1 MSLLLNNKR
10 RKTQQA
16 SSDPYWNN
24 VVLFL
29 KGDGTNGSTN
39 IVDSSPSPKTVTRHG
54 GITISTA
61 QSKYGG
67 SSIFFDGTDDFLSF
81 AYNIDFQFSGQF
93 TAEGW
98 IYCNNTDSFS
108 TIFEMGIYSNS
119 LLFRQEGTTG
129 GNLFIFTNN
138 TIKNFSDEINGNV
151 WRHFAIARDSS
162 NLVRLFIDGILYNS
176 TTQSGTI
183 NSGNNGMYIGQS
195 THSGGQFWQGYLDSF
210 RITKGIARYTANFNT
225 ETDTYLNV

>member
-39 IVDSSPSPKTVTRHG
+39 IVDSSPSPKTISVFGNTQ
-54 GITISTA
+54 ISTA

-67 SSIFFDGTDDFLSF
+67 SSIYLDGNGD
-81 AYNIDFQFSGQF
+81 YV
-93 TAEGW
+93 TA
-98 IYCNNTDSFS
+98 NASTDSINIRTDSYTLELWF
-108 TIFEMGIYSNS
+108 MS
-119 LLFRQEGTTG
+119 LANQTQFLCGEAQ
-129 GNLFIFTNN
+129 GNLYLQYFMNNFFFGDGSTNN
-138 TIKNFSDEINGNV
+138 IAIGSILQLNTWTHIAISFNG
-151 WRHFAIARDSS
+151 ITT
-162 NLVRLFIDGILYNS
+162 RLFKDGIQLHSS
-176 TTQSGTI
+176 TTLLKNYLWTTFCVGARLGGSPTG
-183 NSGNNGMYIGQS
+183 
-195 THSGGQFWQGYLDSF
+195 HSYCYLDSF
-210 RITKGIARYTANFNT
+210 RITKGVARYTSNFNP